1 MERMLIKHL
10 SGSKA
15 NQVEEFS
22 LKHHNELIF
31 GRDLTATV
39 N

>member
-1 MERMLIKHL
+1 MQRIILRHL

-22 LKHHNELIF
+22 LDQFKELIA
-31 GRDLTATV
+31 G
-39 N
+39 